1 MKWFLLSVSILFF
14 SCKQSKN
21 ISKSSDWE
29 LLFNEQNLSNWEIRN
44 GTAEFTIVEKEL
56 IGTAKLNTPNT
67 FLCPKKKYA
76 DFMGQWKS

>member
-56 IGTAKLNTPNT
+56 I
-67 FLCPKKKYA
+67 
-76 DFMGQWKS
+76 